1 MAFDLHETT
10 SPLIFAAFA
19 TIAAPIASLLNTL
32 TILAVK
38 QKKELRQRLSSV
50 LLSSMAVADL
60 LTGGIGIPLAAIV
73 ALFLPYRLVAVQHF
87 CLMDLVTSI
96 LTFSLA
102 ICSLIHLTMI
112 AWERYISILKWTDYK
127 TIVTRSR
134 LRKMAISA
142 WFILVVAVSSVFIIM
157 LIAVGQDK
165 TVLALV
171 ITIFATGSAAVLVC
185 ILVLIVSFYIM
196 IYLGVRKRKLNQIL
210 QVDVLVH
217 AKLENRIA
225 LTTAFVTIALI
236 LSFVPTVIVGTLGRV
251 YPVLGTRIAW
261 RISDSFLF
269 LNSLVNPF
277 IYCYRDR
284 RFRCAVLELLRIR
297 KPTVVT
303 NEGVRFVKRKNPL
316 GSVRL
321 GIQKAENPF
330 RLARSASCDLVLFS
344 LDRAHLKSMNTSL
357 KRTMSEPSLLKDD
370 GSANAKT
377 HKVKNPFRLVRS
389 TSCDL
394 TLFRL
399 DRAYLEFYNAPHK
412 RNKSAPSLPT
422 W

>member
-60 LTGGIGIPLAAIV
+60 LTGVIGIPLSAIV
-73 ALFLPYRLVAVQHF
+73 ALCLPYRIVTVQHF

-102 ICSLIHLTMI
+102 ICSLIHLTII
-112 AWERYISILKWTDYK
+112 AWERYISIRKWTDYK

-142 WFILVVAVSSVFIIM
+142 WFIWGVAVSPVFIIM
-157 LIAVGQDK
+157 LIAVGQDE

-171 ITIFATGSAAVLVC
+171 ITIFATGSAGILVC

-196 IYLGVRKRKLNQIL
+196 IYLGVRKRNLNQIL
-210 QVDVLVH
+210 QVDVLVQ

-236 LSFVPTVIVGTLGRV
+236 LSFVPTVIVGALGRV

-269 LNSLVNPF
+269 LNSLVNPL

-284 RFRCAVLELLRIR
+284 RFRSAVLELLRMR
-297 KPTVVT
+297 
-303 NEGVRFVKRKNPL
+303 NEGVRFVKRKNSL
-316 GSVRL
+316 VSVRL
-321 GIQKAENPF
+321 GIQTAENPF
-330 RLARSASCDLVLFS
+330 RLARSASCDLALFS
-344 LDRAHLKSMNTSL
+344 LDRAYLKSMNTSL

-370 GSANAKT
+370 SSANAKIY
-377 HKVKNPFRLVRS
+377 KVKTPVRLVRC

-394 TLFRL
+394 SLFRL
-399 DRAYLEFYNAPHK
+399 DCTYLESYKAPPK

-422 W
+422 

>member
-60 LTGGIGIPLAAIV
+60 LTGVIGIPLSAIV
-73 ALFLPYRLVAVQHF
+73 ALCLPYRIVTVQHF

-112 AWERYISILKWTDYK
+112 AWERYISIRKWTDYK

-142 WFILVVAVSSVFIIM
+142 WFIWGVAVSSVFIIM
-157 LIAVGQDK
+157 LIAVGQDE

-171 ITIFATGSAAVLVC
+171 ITIFATGSAGILVC

-196 IYLGVRKRKLNQIL
+196 IYLGVRKRNLNQIL
-210 QVDVLVH
+210 QVDVLVQ

-236 LSFVPTVIVGTLGRV
+236 LSFVPTVIVGALGRV

-269 LNSLVNPF
+269 LNSLVNPI

-284 RFRCAVLELLRIR
+284 RFRSAVLELLRMR

-303 NEGVRFVKRKNPL
+303 NEGVRFVKRKKSL
-316 GSVRL
+316 VSVRL
-321 GIQKAENPF
+321 GIQTAENRF
-330 RLARSASCDLVLFS
+330 RLARSASCDLALFS
-344 LDRAHLKSMNTSL
+344 LDRAYLKSMNTSL

-370 GSANAKT
+370 SSANAKIY
-377 HKVKNPFRLVRS
+377 KVKTPVRLVRC

-394 TLFRL
+394 SLFRL
-399 DRAYLEFYNAPHK
+399 DCTYLESYKAPPK

-422 W
+422 